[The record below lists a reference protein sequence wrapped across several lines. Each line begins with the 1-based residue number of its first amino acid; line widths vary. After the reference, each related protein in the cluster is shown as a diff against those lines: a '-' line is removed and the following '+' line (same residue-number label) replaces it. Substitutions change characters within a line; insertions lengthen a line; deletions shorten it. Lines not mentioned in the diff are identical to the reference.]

1 LLIISW
7 TTALGTVYHG
17 SYGGVL
23 SQAVGLGFP
32 ISDVIVATV
41 AVEAIALADRR
52 HRGALVLVLAGLAC
66 LTLTDSSLAY
76 LNHFASFRYGTLV
89 DTGRVLG
96 FGLVALAPMWDL
108 RPAGS
113 ENNDPSGTSLW
124 QTALPFAL
132 PALAVAAAATKGA
145 ESHHLDLFV
154 VATGL
159 CVIAAGLMRQVLT
172 MADNRRLTR
181 EMGAA
186 ITTLRANQ
194 VELVNFALHDSLTGL
209 PNRVLFTDR
218 IDHALARRASPT
230 RRVAV
235 LLCDL
240 DSFKEVNDT
249 LGHASGDEVL
259 VGASDRFSSCVR
271 PADTVARI
279 GGDEFAILLDDTADA
294 QEAAA
299 VAERICSAMRTPF
312 TLTGRDFVVK
322 ASVGIAIADEHDAR
336 SEKLIQDADVALYAA
351 KDAGGDKYTFFEP
364 RLGKAYIDRLG
375 IQAEL
380 STALAERQFF
390 LEFEPVVELSLGR
403 TVGVQAVLRW
413 RHPRRGVLATR
424 DFLEVAESSGVIIE
438 LGAWALDKALSQLR
452 EWKQD
457 IPVAS
462 QLWVAVDVSARQL
475 HNKNFIAS
483 VSAAIAATG
492 LEPTSLHIQLSQS
505 AAADPGERSLR
516 ILKDLKTLGPLLEI
530 AGFGT
535 GTFSLAYLRQ
545 LPIDGVN
552 IDRAF
557 VSGLGSNRRDAVI
570 AEAIVSLA
578 HALQLTVGAEGIQ
591 TDRQAEWLRTLGCDQ
606 GQGPYWS
613 SPLSASDLAQWLITR
628 S

>member
-1 LLIISW
+1 
-7 TTALGTVYHG
+7 
-17 SYGGVL
+17 
-23 SQAVGLGFP
+23 
-32 ISDVIVATV
+32 
-41 AVEAIALADRR
+41 
-52 HRGALVLVLAGLAC
+52 
-66 LTLTDSSLAY
+66 
-76 LNHFASFRYGTLV
+76 
-89 DTGRVLG
+89 
-96 FGLVALAPMWDL
+96 
-108 RPAGS
+108 
-113 ENNDPSGTSLW
+113 
-124 QTALPFAL
+124 
-132 PALAVAAAATKGA
+132 
-145 ESHHLDLFV
+145 
-154 VATGL
+154 
-159 CVIAAGLMRQVLT
+159 
-172 MADNRRLTR
+172 
-181 EMGAA
+181 
-186 ITTLRANQ
+186 
-194 VELVNFALHDSLTGL
+194 
-209 PNRVLFTDR
+209 
-218 IDHALARRASPT
+218 
-230 RRVAV
+230 